1 MNIVFMGTPDIAV
14 NSLEALAEKF
24 QVSAVFTQ
32 PDKPVGRKQILTA
45 PPVKVTAE
53 KLGIPVYQPASM
65 RDGQALEILKEIKP
79 DIIVVIAYGKILPKE
94 ILEIAKFGCVNAH
107 ASILPKYRGASPIQW
122 CIVCGETETGVTT
135 QLMDEGIDTGDILE
149 ISKVDIAQNET
160 AAELYDR
167 LAVVA
172 ADLLVSTVDK
182 LAKGEITPTPQNH
195 DEATY
200 APIIKKEM
208 ALIDFNKD
216 AKTINNAIRGYNS
229 WPVAYFMLG
238 ERRLKVFS
246 AEVGEPTNEKAG
258 TVIKADKE
266 FIIAAG
272 NGTSIKLNE
281 VQLEGSKRMSAAV
294 LLQGNKIEVK
304 SVL

>member
-1 MNIVFMGTPDIAV
+1 MTGYEQASIGNITTPFTGTFDGNGNTVYGINIVGEDIGTGLFGV
-14 NSLEALAEKF
+14 VTNSTEG
-24 QVSAVFTQ
+24 
-32 PDKPVGRKQILTA
+32 DK
-45 PPVKVTAE
+45 
-53 KLGIPVYQPASM
+53 
-65 RDGQALEILKEIKP
+65 
-79 DIIVVIAYGKILPKE
+79 VVIKDLTVEGNVTSKARFVGGIV
-94 ILEIAKFGCVNAH
+94 G
-107 ASILPKYRGASPIQW
+107 
-122 CIVCGETETGVTT
+122 IVCGETETGVTT
-135 QLMDEGIDTGDILE
+135 QLMDEGMDTGDILE
-149 ISKVDIAQNET
+149 ISRVDIAENET

-167 LAVVA
+167 LAFVA

-182 LAKGEITPTPQNH
+182 LGKGEIVPTPQNH

-246 AEVGEPTNEKAG
+246 AEVGERTNEKAG

-281 VQLEGSKRMSAAV
+281 VQLEGSKRMSAAA

>member
-14 NSLEALAEKF
+14 NSLEALADKF

-45 PPVKVTAE
+45 PPVKVTAQ

-65 RDGQALEILKEIKP
+65 RDGEALKILKEINP
-79 DIIVVIAYGKILPKE
+79 DIIAVIAYGKILPKE
-94 ILEIAKFGCVNAH
+94 ILEVARYGCVNAH

-135 QLMDEGIDTGDILE
+135 QLMDEGMDTGDILE
-149 ISKVDIAQNET
+149 ISRVDIAENET

-167 LAVVA
+167 LAFVA

-182 LAKGEITPTPQNH
+182 LGKGEIVPTPQNH

-246 AEVGEPTNEKAG
+246 AEVGERTNEKAG

-281 VQLEGSKRMSAAV
+281 VQLEGSKRMSAAA